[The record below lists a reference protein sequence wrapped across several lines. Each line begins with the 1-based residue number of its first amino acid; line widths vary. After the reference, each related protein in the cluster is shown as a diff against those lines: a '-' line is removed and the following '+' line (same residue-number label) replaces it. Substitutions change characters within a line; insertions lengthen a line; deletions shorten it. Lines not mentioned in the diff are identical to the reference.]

1 MNLEYLTG
9 NIDMARYR
17 GPRLRIVRRLGTDLP
32 GLTRKI
38 ADRRPYPPGQHGRGR
53 QRFSE
58 YKKQLYEKQKVSYNY
73 GVSESQMRN
82 LFKEA
87 KRTKGPSGELLLR
100 LLEQRL
106 DNVVF
111 RAGLAPTIPA
121 ARQLVGHGHIT
132 VGGRKVDIPS
142 YRVEPGEV
150 FEVKE
155 SSKDLGVIEESVQNP
170 SLRLPSYL
178 SFDSDNKKGR
188 MEQLPTRDDVPFQ
201 VTEKL
206 VVEYYSPR
214 L

>member
-1 MNLEYLTG
+1 
-9 NIDMARYR
+9 MARYT

-38 ADRRPYPPGQHGRGR
+38 ADRRPYPPGEHGQGR

-58 YKKQLYEKQKVSYNY
+58 FKKQLYAKQKLRYNY
-73 GVSESQMRN
+73 GVGEQQLRN
-82 LFKEA
+82 LFVEA
-87 KRTKGPSGELLLR
+87 QRSREPAGLMLLR

-111 RAGLAPTIPA
+111 RAGFAPTIPA
-121 ARQLVGHGHIT
+121 ARQLVVHGHIQ
-132 VGGRKVDIPS
+132 VDGRKVDRPS
-142 YRVEPGEV
+142 FRVQPGSQISLREKSRNLAV
-150 FEVKE
+150 V
-155 SSKDLGVIEESVQNP
+155 EESISNP

-178 SFDSDNKKGR
+178 SVDENARTATID
-188 MEQLPTRDDVPFQ
+188 QLPGREDVPVQ
-201 VTEKL
+201 VDESL

>member
-1 MNLEYLTG
+1 
-9 NIDMARYR
+9 MARYT

-38 ADRRPYPPGQHGRGR
+38 ADRRPYPPGEHGQGR

-58 YKKQLYEKQKVSYNY
+58 FKKQLYAKQKLRFNY
-73 GVSESQMRN
+73 GINEQQLRN
-82 LFKEA
+82 VFVEA
-87 KRTKGPSGELLLR
+87 QASREPAGLMLLR

-121 ARQLVGHGHIT
+121 ARQMVVHGH
-132 VGGRKVDIPS
+132 VQVDGKKVDRPS
-142 YRVEPGEV
+142 FRVKPGMQISLREKSRNMTAV
-150 FEVKE
+150 
-155 SSKDLGVIEESVQNP
+155 EESIGNP
-170 SLRLPSYL
+170 SLRLPGYL
-178 SFDSDNKKGR
+178 TVDENAKTATMD
-188 MEQLPTRDDVPFQ
+188 QLPGREDVPVQ
-201 VTEKL
+201 VDETL

>member
-1 MNLEYLTG
+1 
-9 NIDMARYR
+9 MARYT

-38 ADRRPYPPGQHGRGR
+38 ADRRPYPPGQHGQGR

-58 YKKQLYEKQKVSYNY
+58 FKKQLYAKQKLRYNY
-73 GVSESQMRN
+73 GIGEQQLRN
-82 LFKEA
+82 LFVEA
-87 KRTKGPSGELLLR
+87 QRSREPAGLMLLS

-111 RAGLAPTIPA
+111 RAGFAATIPA
-121 ARQLVGHGHIT
+121 ARQLIVHGHI
-132 VGGRKVDIPS
+132 VVDGKKVDRPS
-142 YRVEPGEV
+142 YRPKPGSQIALREKSRNLVAVEEA
-150 FEVKE
+150 
-155 SSKDLGVIEESVQNP
+155 LANP

-178 SFDSDNKKGR
+178 TVDENAKAATMD
-188 MEQLPTRDDVPFQ
+188 QLPKREDVPLQ
-201 VTEKL
+201 VDESL